1 MRHRPN
7 LLTTM
12 SKKQNSPA
20 EPAVTRTRRPSLR
33 LAYVIGSLDR
43 ILRRRMTEALAP
55 LGLTLAQFTALSV
68 LEAKGQASNAQ
79 VAERS
84 FITPQ
89 SANEVMNAMASRNW
103 VSREPDPTHGRIVL
117 LRLTDEGR
125 AVLRECEQ
133 AVKTIEKQ
141 MMAGIELEAAG
152 ALQTHLETFV
162 RNLRG

>member
-1 MRHRPN
+1 MRDRPN
-7 LLTTM
+7 LLSMM
-12 SKKQNSPA
+12 SKNQNTPA
-20 EPAVTRTRRPSLR
+20 EPAATRTRRSSLR
-33 LAYVIGSLDR
+33 LTYVIGSLDR

-89 SANEVMNAMASRNW
+89 SANEVMNAMAARNW

-117 LRLTDEGR
+117 LQLTDEGR

-141 MMAGIELEAAG
+141 MMEGVELDAAG
-152 ALQTHLETFV
+152 AVQSHLETFV

>member
-1 MRHRPN
+1 MRARPN
-7 LLTTM
+7 LLPTM
-12 SKKQNSPA
+12 SKNQTSPV
-20 EPAVTRTRRPSLR
+20 EPAATRTRRSNLR

-43 ILRRRMTEALAP
+43 ILRRRMTDALAP

-68 LEAKGQASNAQ
+68 LDAKGQASNAQ

-117 LRLTDEGR
+117 LQLTDEGR

-133 AVKTIEKQ
+133 AVKAIEKQ
-141 MMAGIELEAAG
+141 MMEGTGLEAAG
-152 ALQTHLETFV
+152 AVQTHLETFV

>member
-1 MRHRPN
+1 MRARPD
-7 LLTTM
+7 LLPTM
-12 SKKQNSPA
+12 SKNQNSPA
-20 EPAVTRTRRPSLR
+20 EPTTTRTRRSNLR

-68 LEAKGQASNAQ
+68 LDAKGQASNAQ

-117 LRLTDEGR
+117 LRLTNEGR

-133 AVKTIEKQ
+133 AVKAIEKQ
-141 MMAGIELEAAG
+141 MMEGTDLEAAG
-152 ALQTHLETFV
+152 AVQTHLETFV